1 MVKDTYSATLAYL
14 DYSIEVGERGFYIM
28 LSGFND
34 KLPLLLHAILT
45 YFDDF
50 DKNLKKDLFSAVC
63 DQAKKNYYNQ
73 LIDPETLADDVELF
87 LMTDVYR

>member
-14 DYSIEVGERGFYIM
+14 EYSIDVGERGFYIM

-34 KLPLLLHAILT
+34 KLPLLLHTILT

-50 DKNLKKDLFSAVC
+50 EKNLQKDLFSAVR
-63 DQAKKNYYNQ
+63 DQAKKDYYTHCQ
-73 LIDPETLADDVELF
+73 KSTLYL
-87 LMTDVYR
+87 T

>member
-14 DYSIEVGERGFYIM
+14 EYSIEAGERGFFIM

-63 DQAKKNYYNQ
+63 DQAKENYYNQ
-73 LIDPETLADDVELF
+73 LIDPETLAEDIEFF
-87 LMTDVYR
+87 LMKDVYR